1 MKKRVWGVL
10 LCMVML
16 CSLLAVAAT
25 AAGSDLAT
33 VDGVGMGD
41 GSEAMYFVN
50 GATAAVNVEP
60 AVWHAKFESVGGV
73 LTLTL
78 NGAEIQS
85 DAELAADA
93 VIVLES
99 DSTVNGYI
107 RAGEVLTIKSGMA
120 RSRLSCSEVV
130 HRGVTNLDLTF
141 EGVDYTGGLRTGN
154 VGHSDLLKAVG
165 STITTSSLCWMSDGG
180 IILEGST
187 LTVDSYFWAERLQMD
202 DASVVYMN
210 TPLWN
215 YAHVSESEMLAD
227 LGRYLPAGYKI
238 GTDNSHTTIVYDGGV
253 NDGLEAAPV
262 VLQYATPTPP
272 SRPTIKHRCESK
284 CSICGGCEDLKCLS
298 ARCMDKCTLLVPPF
312 TDVPADAWYAAAVA
326 YVTHLGIM
334 EGTSE
339 TTFSPMGETSR
350 AMLVTILWRMENEPV
365 VNYLLPFADVP
376 AETWYTEAVRWAAS
390 EKIVFGYDTGLF
402 GGEDTVTR
410 EQAVAIFHR
419 YAQWKG
425 IDVSVGEETNILS
438 YDDAFSVGDW
448 AIGAMQW
455 ACGSGFLRG
464 AVSGELVRLEPARL
478 ITRAETAALLQ
489 QYLVNVAK

>member
-10 LCMVML
+10 LCMMML

-25 AAGSDLAT
+25 AAGTDLAA

-50 GATAAVNVEP
+50 GSAAAVNVEP
-60 AVWHAKFESVGGV
+60 AVWNAKFESVGGV

-78 NGAEIQS
+78 DGLDIQNDVEIDD
-85 DAELAADA
+85 DAL
-93 VIVLES
+93 IVLES
-99 DSTVNGYI
+99 DSTVAGYV
-107 RAGEVLTIKSGMA
+107 RAGEVLTIKSGG
-120 RSRLSCSEVV
+120 SRNKLSCTEIV
-130 HRGVTNLDLTF
+130 HRGSTNLDLSF
-141 EGVDYTGGLRTGN
+141 ENVEFVGGIRNGN
-154 VGHSDLLKAVG
+154 VGHSDLVKAVG
-165 STITTSSLCWMSDGG
+165 STITTSSLSWMTDGG
-180 IILEGST
+180 IVLEGST
-187 LTVDSYFWAERLQMD
+187 LTVDSYFWTERLQMD

-210 TPLWN
+210 APLWN

-227 LGRYLPAGYKI
+227 LGRYLSAGYRI
-238 GTDNSHTTIVYDGGV
+238 GTDNSHTTIVYDGGA

-262 VLQYATPTPP
+262 VLRYASAPP

-312 TDVPADAWYAAAVA
+312 TDVPADAWYASAVA

-339 TTFSPMGETSR
+339 TAFSPMGETSR
-350 AMLVTILWRMENEPV
+350 AMLVTILRRMENEPV

-425 IDVSVGEETNILS
+425 VDVSVGENTNILS
-438 YDDAFSVGDW
+438 YPDVFAVGDW

-455 ACGSGFLRG
+455 TCGSGFLRG
-464 AVSGELVRLEPARL
+464 AVSGELVTLEPARL